1 MAEDALDNVVAPVN
15 WLNCDDESESEKA
28 DPETVVDVCCAFSA
42 PVTGNPAIE
51 LSPAFL
57 ENANEDAVLAMSYPP
72 VPAVP
77 APELTNWDD
86 GFPEPLAAGVA
97 GVVVVAA
104 APTPIANSISV
115 GCFGIGGGSS
125 EVEGPKGFF
134 DPV

>member
-1 MAEDALDNVVAPVN
+1 LAEDALDNVVAPVN
-15 WLNCDDESESEKA
+15 WLNCDDESESENA

-42 PVTGNPAIE
+42 PVTGSPATE
-51 LSPAFL
+51 LSPALL

-72 VPAVP
+72 VPD
-77 APELTNWDD
+77 PELTNWDD

-97 GVVVVAA
+97 AVVVVVAA

-125 EVEGPKGFF
+125 EVEGPNGFF